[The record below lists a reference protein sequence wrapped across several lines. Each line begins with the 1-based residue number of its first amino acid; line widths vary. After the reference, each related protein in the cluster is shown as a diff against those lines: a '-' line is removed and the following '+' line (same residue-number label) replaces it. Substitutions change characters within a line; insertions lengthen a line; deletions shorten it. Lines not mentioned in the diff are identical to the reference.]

1 MIDWT
6 LEMFKG
12 QLDADT
18 LFDKMTYR
26 DMIALRDV
34 REERLKKEHESQEEQ
49 MKREQAEEARMA
61 ARNRIMQK

>member
-1 MIDWT
+1 
-6 LEMFKG
+6 MFKG

>member
-1 MIDWT
+1 
-6 LEMFKG
+6 MFKG

-49 MKREQAEEARMA
+49 MKRDQAEEARAA